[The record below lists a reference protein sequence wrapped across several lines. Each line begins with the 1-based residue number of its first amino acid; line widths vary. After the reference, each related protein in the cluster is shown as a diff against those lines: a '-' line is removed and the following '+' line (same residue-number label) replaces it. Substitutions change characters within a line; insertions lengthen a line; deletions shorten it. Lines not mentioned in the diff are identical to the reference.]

1 MFLAKVCEAAAF
13 TGRIEMLTAGTSQA
27 VLLSVEKKQHM
38 LLIETAFQLQG
49 SWVEVF
55 AVESQY
61 IECPRCL
68 EMA

>member
-38 LLIETAFQLQG
+38 LLRDCIPVARFLG
-49 SWVEVF
+49 RGVCCRKP
-55 AVESQY
+55 
-61 IECPRCL
+61 IH
-68 EMA
+68 